1 MTQATLQEWALKN
14 GLDADIQSM
23 TQAEKAMLR
32 YQYIMAQ
39 SSHITGDFARTSDTF
54 HNTLTRLKANFMTLK
69 GTIGTSL
76 MNLFKP
82 IMVVV
87 NNAIVVINQFA
98 KAVGDSLG
106 KILGWRYEVGS
117 GAVEMSDMAD
127 YADDT
132 ASGLGKAGKAAQDLK
147 RQLQGFDE
155 LNNLT
160 SNDDNGG
167 GGGSGGGAGGLGGGA
182 AGDLAGQWVKEE
194 SLFESDWD
202 TWFKLGRGISEA
214 WTKGL
219 NSIDWDSVYHTFDN
233 FGKGLADF
241 LNGLIT
247 PDLFG
252 AVGQTIA
259 GSLNSALH
267 FLNSFGTTFDWK
279 NFGNSIATG
288 INKFFSTFDFKLA
301 AETINKWSEGLLD
314 SALSAV
320 EGVDWKEVGKS
331 ITDFVSSLKLGNIAK
346 KLSKLAVSIAQG
358 LGTALSSTDWT
369 EVGRQIGEAING
381 LDLANI
387 AFNLTNLAIQILGA
401 IGKAIIG
408 IGEENPLAAAIIG
421 VILAIKFATKLQGIG
436 NTILKALGLS
446 VGNATNT
453 TLGKALFDKINGLTT
468 KYFGANTLTVAVS
481 VIVAWKLGESLGKQL
496 GNEIWSSITGEDMSE
511 YFENFTWSQF
521 FGEIYEGI
529 KDNVLLEAWNNMWN
543 DFIEHML
550 DMLEPVRS
558 KVREFIR
565 NMPFGEQLAGVLGID
580 IDYTKEE
587 LQSMISEMEQTLSD
601 MEKQGISKDDY
612 AYKFIKNTLD
622 AKKQQ
627 LANDYG
633 SFTYTSSSG
642 VEHGGSSGK
651 FGDSGFFENFKAKYQ
666 ELADVWQGKDVDF
679 TVDSN
684 ATPKEEVQ
692 KNYNVRSGFWG
703 NLISAFSVNSE
714 ATKKEKVQ
722 SDYKARSGY
731 WGNLVSDF
739 TINSEKTD
747 KDEVHNSWIQRS
759 ARWVAKKVNFTVDS
773 EKTSTDDIEE
783 SHTKRS
789 DIWTNKIADMTFSL
803 YKTKIDTIRDARDAR
818 QKVWTDKISDFLVDP
833 NKTSTDTIKGAY
845 NSAADIWQDKTASFW
860 ISVGVSGQ
868 NVYDSIRNSFN
879 NAMYNAEQK
888 FRNSDSI
895 FKNINLPRLAVGGVV
910 DSATLAVIG
919 ENGSE
924 AVVPLERNT
933 QWLGKMANMLASEME
948 YQRYNP
954 SSTSYS
960 HTVNTPSY
968 VASGNDNSAQIAEQ
982 NALLREQ
989 NRLLQTIAQKELTI
1003 SEREVFNAT
1012 RNASNN
1018 YYNRTGNSPFVF

>member
-1 MTQATLQEWALKN
+1 MDQTTVSEWALKN
-14 GLDADIQSM
+14 GLDADMQSM

-132 ASGLGKAGKAAQDLK
+132 ASGLGRAGKAAEDLK

-160 SNDDNGG
+160 TNDDNGG
-167 GGGSGGGAGGLGGGA
+167 GGSGSGGSGGLGGGA

-214 WTKGL
+214 WTEGL
-219 NSIDWDSVYHTFDN
+219 NSINWDEVYKTFDN
-233 FGKGLADF
+233 FGTGLADF

-252 AVGQTIA
+252 ALGRTIA

-279 NFGNSIATG
+279 NLGESIASG
-288 INKFFSTFDFKLA
+288 INNFFTTFDFKLA

-320 EGVDWKEVGKS
+320 EGVDWKQVGKS

-401 IGKAIIG
+401 IGNAIIG

-421 VILAIKFATKLQGIG
+421 VLLGIKFLNKLSGIG
-436 NTILKALGLS
+436 NKILGAIGADIGTS
-446 VGNATNT
+446 TNT
-453 TLGKALFDKINGLTT
+453 SLGTKLFNKINDIA
-468 KYFGANTLTVAVS
+468 KKHFGTNALTVVVS
-481 VIVAWKLGESLGKQL
+481 VVVAWKLGESLGKQL

-529 KDNVLLEAWNNMWN
+529 KDNVLLDAWNNMWS
-543 DFIEHML
+543 DFIDHML

-558 KVREFIR
+558 KVKEFIR
-565 NMPFGEQLAGVLGID
+565 NMPFGEQIAGVLGID

-722 SDYKARSGY
+722 SDYKVRSGY
-731 WGNLVSDF
+731 WGNLISEF
-739 TINSEKTD
+739 TINSEATD
-747 KDEVHNSWIQRS
+747 KDEVHNSWVLRS
-759 ARWVAKKVNFTVDS
+759 ARWVAKKVNFTVDP
-773 EKTSTDDIEE
+773 EKTNVDDI
-783 SHTKRS
+783 TKANTERT
-789 DIWTNKIADMTFSL
+789 DVWYGKVADLTFSL
-803 YKTKIDTIRDARDAR
+803 YKTKKEEIAASRKDRFS
-818 QKVWTDKISDFLVDP
+818 VWYGKIADLTFDP
-833 NKTSTDTIKGAY
+833 NATPTETIQGAY
-845 NSAADIWQDKTASFW
+845 NSAADIWKDKTASFW

-895 FKNINLPRLAVGGVV
+895 FKNIKLPRLAVGGVV

-948 YQRYNP
+948 YQGYNP

-960 HTVNTPSY
+960 HTVSTPSY
-968 VASGNDNSAQIAEQ
+968 VGAENGNSAQIAEQ

>member
-1 MTQATLQEWALKN
+1 
-14 GLDADIQSM
+14 
-23 TQAEKAMLR
+23 
-32 YQYIMAQ
+32 
-39 SSHITGDFARTSDTF
+39 
-54 HNTLTRLKANFMTLK
+54 
-69 GTIGTSL
+69 

-132 ASGLGKAGKAAQDLK
+132 ASGLGRAGKAAEDLK

-160 SNDDNGG
+160 TNDDNGG
-167 GGGSGGGAGGLGGGA
+167 GGSGSGGSGGLGGGA

-202 TWFKLGRGISEA
+202 TWYKLGAGISKA
-214 WTKGL
+214 WTDGL
-219 NSIDWDSVYHTFDN
+219 NSIDWQSVYDSFSN
-233 FGKGLADF
+233 FGKGLAEF
-241 LNGLIT
+241 LNGLIN
-247 PDLFG
+247 PELFA

-259 GSLNSALH
+259 GSLNAALH
-267 FLNSFGTTFDWK
+267 FLNTFGETFDWT
-279 NFGNSIATG
+279 NFGTSIASG
-288 INKFFSTFDFKLA
+288 INKFFDTFDFKLA
-301 AETINKWSEGLLD
+301 AETINKWSTGLLD
-314 SALSAV
+314 SALAAV
-320 EGVDWKEVGKS
+320 NGVDWEKVGKS
-331 ITDFVSSLKLGNIAK
+331 ITDFFSTLKLGDIAQ
-346 KLSKLAVSIAQG
+346 KLSKLAISIAQG
-358 LGTALSSTDWT
+358 LGTALASTDWT
-369 EVGRQIGEAING
+369 EVGKQIGEAING
-381 LDLANI
+381 LDLSRI
-387 AFNLTNLAIQILGA
+387 IFNLTNLAIQILKALGEA
-401 IGKAIIG
+401 MLGLGK
-408 IGEENPLAAAIIG
+408 ENPLAAAIIG
-421 VILAIKFATKLQGIG
+421 AILAIKFTNKLGKAG
-436 NTILKALGLS
+436 NAILKALGVS
-446 VGNATNT
+446 VGKGTNT
-453 TLGKALFDKINGLTT
+453 SFGKSLFSKINDLTN
-468 KYFGANTLTVAVS
+468 KYFGANALTVTIS
-481 VIVAWKLGESLGKQL
+481 VIAAWELGESLGKQL
-496 GNEIWSSITGEDMSE
+496 GNEIWSSIADEDLSE
-511 YFENFTWSQF
+511 YYENFSWTQF
-521 FGEIYEGI
+521 FGELYEGI
-529 KDNVLLEAWNNMWN
+529 KDNVLLDAWNMMWG
-543 DFIEHML
+543 DFKDHMMEVPNL
-550 DMLEPVRS
+550 VLAVAKKKTTETFAVVTAAS
-558 KVREFIR
+558 VETTTVAKATIKKKVTDDFAEIT
-565 NMPFGEQLAGVLGID
+565 GASVAGVATVKKGILSGLSGVLTDIVDFLSGASSTVVSILRNLPGGKYLADFLGID
-580 IDYTKEE
+580 ISSTKEE
-587 LQSMISEMEQTLSD
+587 LEEGIALY
-601 MEKQGISKDDY
+601 EKLYEKTGQGI
-612 AYKFIKNTLD
+612 YKNFADNMR
-622 AKKQQ
+622 KK
-627 LANDYG
+627 LETEDV
-633 SFTYTSSSG
+633 SFTYESSSG

-692 KNYNVRSGFWG
+692 KNYNARSGFWG
-703 NLISAFSVNSE
+703 NLIS
-714 ATKKEKVQ
+714 
-722 SDYKARSGY
+722 
-731 WGNLVSDF
+731 DF
-739 TINSEKTD
+739 TINSEETD
-747 KDEVHNSWIQRS
+747 KEEVHNSWIQRS
-759 ARWVAKKVNFTVDS
+759 GRWVAKKVNFTVDS
-773 EKTSTDDIEE
+773 EKTSTDDVKE
-783 SHTKRS
+783 SYTKRS
-789 DIWTNKIADMTFSL
+789 DVWTNKIADMTFSL
-803 YKTKIDTIRDARDAR
+803 YKTKIETIRDARDAR

-868 NVYDSIRNSFN
+868 NVYDSIRTSFN

-895 FKNINLPRLAVGGVV
+895 FKNIKLPRLAVGGVV

-948 YQRYNP
+948 YQGYNP

-960 HTVNTPSY
+960 HTVSTPSY
-968 VASGNDNSAQIAEQ
+968 VGAENGNSAQIAEQ

>member
-1 MTQATLQEWALKN
+1 MDQTTVSEWALKN
-14 GLDADIQSM
+14 GLDADVQSM

-132 ASGLGKAGKAAQDLK
+132 ASGLGRAGKAAEDLK

-160 SNDDNGG
+160 TNDDNGG
-167 GGGSGGGAGGLGGGA
+167 GGSGSGGSGGLGGGA

-214 WTKGL
+214 WTEGL
-219 NSIDWDSVYHTFDN
+219 NSINWDEVYKTFDN
-233 FGKGLADF
+233 FGTGLADF

-252 AVGQTIA
+252 ALGRTIA

-279 NFGNSIATG
+279 NLGESIASG
-288 INKFFSTFDFKLA
+288 INNFFTTFDFKLA

-320 EGVDWKEVGKS
+320 EGVDWKQVGKS

-401 IGKAIIG
+401 IGNAIIG

-421 VILAIKFATKLQGIG
+421 VLLGIKFLNKLSGIG
-436 NTILKALGLS
+436 NKILGAIGADIGTS
-446 VGNATNT
+446 TNT
-453 TLGKALFDKINGLTT
+453 SLGTSLFNKINDIA
-468 KYFGANTLTVAVS
+468 KKHFGTNALTVVVS
-481 VIVAWKLGESLGKQL
+481 VVVAWKLGESLGKQL

-529 KDNVLLEAWNNMWN
+529 KDNVLLEAWNNMWT
-543 DFIEHML
+543 DFINHMFDL
-550 DMLEPVRS
+550 LEPVRS
-558 KVREFIR
+558 KVKEFLR
-565 NMPFGEQLAGVLGID
+565 NMPFGEQIADFLGID
-580 IDYTKEE
+580 ISSTKEE
-587 LQSMISEMEQTLSD
+587 LEEGIALY
-601 MEKQGISKDDY
+601 EKLYEKTGQGI
-612 AYKFIKNTLD
+612 YKNFADNMR
-622 AKKQQ
+622 KK
-627 LANDYG
+627 LETEDV
-633 SFTYTSSSG
+633 SFTYESSSG

-722 SDYKARSGY
+722 SDYKVRSGY
-731 WGNLVSDF
+731 WGNLISEF
-739 TINSEKTD
+739 TINSEATD
-747 KDEVHNSWIQRS
+747 KDEVHNSWVLRS
-759 ARWVAKKVNFTVDS
+759 ARWVAKKVNFTVDP
-773 EKTSTDDIEE
+773 EKTNVDDI
-783 SHTKRS
+783 TKANTERT
-789 DIWTNKIADMTFSL
+789 DVWYGKVADLTFSL
-803 YKTKIDTIRDARDAR
+803 YKTKKEEIAASRKDRFS
-818 QKVWTDKISDFLVDP
+818 VWYGKIADLTFDP
-833 NKTSTDTIKGAY
+833 NATPTETIQGAY
-845 NSAADIWQDKTASFW
+845 NSAADIWKDKTASFW

-895 FKNINLPRLAVGGVV
+895 FKNIKLPRLAVGGVV

-948 YQRYNP
+948 YQGYNP

-960 HTVNTPSY
+960 HTVSTPSY
-968 VASGNDNSAQIAEQ
+968 VGAENGNSAQIAEQ

>member
-1 MTQATLQEWALKN
+1 MKRY
-14 GLDADIQSM
+14 
-23 TQAEKAMLR
+23 AEL
-32 YQYIMAQ
+32 
-39 SSHITGDFARTSDTF
+39 TGNREKQRIKSLCDNILTF
-54 HNTLTRLKANFMTLK
+54 HNTLTKLKANFMTLK

-167 GGGSGGGAGGLGGGA
+167 GGGSGGGAGGLGGGS
-182 AGDLAGQWVKEE
+182 AGDMAGKWVKED

-214 WTKGL
+214 WTEGL
-219 NSIDWDSVYHTFDN
+219 NSINWNEVYKTFDN
-233 FGKGLADF
+233 FGTGLAEF

-252 AVGQTIA
+252 ALGRTIA

-267 FLNSFGTTFDWK
+267 FLNSFGTTFDWL
-279 NFGNSIATG
+279 NFGNSLAEG
-288 INKFFSTFDFKLA
+288 VNKFFDTFDFQLAGEAFSKFVKGGLDACIEFVDKTDFEKIGNGIADFIAELDLPGIIEKFGKLA
-301 AETINKWSEGLLD
+301 LKIIE
-314 SALSAV
+314 AL
-320 EGVDWKEVGKS
+320 
-331 ITDFVSSLKLGNIAK
+331 
-346 KLSKLAVSIAQG
+346 
-358 LGTALSSTDWT
+358 
-369 EVGRQIGEAING
+369 GEAIIG
-381 LDLANI
+381 L
-387 AFNLTNLAIQILGA
+387 
-401 IGKAIIG
+401 
-408 IGEENPLAAAIIG
+408 GENNPLAAAIIG
-421 VILAIKFATKLQGIG
+421 LVAITKLVGFGEAIGGAVDKATAGQTFSLKNTLIGIAL
-436 NTILKALGLS
+436 TIGSIKLLNSYTDLTGMISAAAGIAIGGKMIGLSTKQSVGLGVTITGVSLVDDAGSIFSGTASTTEYLTKLIIGSLLAGAGALLLGASLPVAITIAVALGAVKF
-446 VGNATNT
+446 VGDFIREFEAKIAEAA
-453 TLGKALFDKINGLTT
+453 GFDEL
-468 KYFGANTLTVAVS
+468 A
-481 VIVAWKLGESLGKQL
+481 
-496 GNEIWSSITGEDMSE
+496 E
-511 YFENFTWSQF
+511 YFRNFHF
-521 FGEIYEGI
+521 FGEGGLFDELGSAIE
-529 KDNVLLEAWNNMWN
+529 DNVLIDALVMMVSDACVAVM
-543 DFIEHML
+543 DLFAPLGDAIKKAL
-550 DMLEPVRS
+550 RS
-558 KVREFIR
+558 IPGGDLIAK
-565 NMPFGEQLAGVLGID
+565 ALGID
-580 IDYTKEE
+580 ISYSTAEW
-587 LQSMISEMEQTLSD
+587 QTLVDNSD
-601 MEKQGISKDDY
+601 MLPDNGFGNKLKENAQNQLYERTHPSWFTLDLGVNIPEETETKVQEAWDKITSLWKDDE
-612 AYKFIKNTLD
+612 A
-622 AKKQQ
+622 
-627 LANDYG
+627 DY
-633 SFTYTSSSG
+633 
-642 VEHGGSSGK
+642 
-651 FGDSGFFENFKAKYQ
+651 
-666 ELADVWQGKDVDF
+666 

-703 NLISAFSVNSE
+703 NLISSFSVNSE

-731 WGNLVSDF
+731 WGNLISDF

-759 ARWVAKKVNFTVDS
+759 ARWVAKKVNFTVDP
-773 EKTSTDDIEE
+773 EKTDIDDI
-783 SHTKRS
+783 TKANTERT
-789 DIWTNKIADMTFSL
+789 DVWYGKVADLTFSL
-803 YKTKIDTIRDARDAR
+803 YKTKKEEIAASRKDRFS
-818 QKVWTDKISDFLVDP
+818 VWYGKIADLTFDP
-833 NKTSTDTIKGAY
+833 NATSTETIQGAY
-845 NSAADIWQDKTASFW
+845 NSAADIWKDKTASFW

-868 NVYDSIRNSFN
+868 NVYDSIKTSFN

-895 FKNINLPRLAVGGVV
+895 FKNIKLPRLAVGGVV
-910 DSATLAVIG
+910 DSATLAMIG
-919 ENGSE
+919 ESGTE

-960 HTVNTPSY
+960 HTVSTPSY
-968 VASGNDNSAQIAEQ
+968 ATSGNENSAQIAEQ

-989 NRLLQTIAQKELTI
+989 NRLLQQIAQKELTI